1 MIGWKYREWIDV
13 TGINNRLQL
22 VVPDQLKHEILHYYH
37 DVPSG
42 GYLGTEQTLE
52 KVKLSF
58 YWPGMKDFVKK
69 YCESCDNCAARKPS
83 RTQNKAPLG
92 SYVVGQPMERVSIDV
107 VGPFPRTRKGNQ
119 YILTICDCFTKW
131 IEAFAMKDQE
141 STTIMEVFVDQ
152 FVCQF
157 GTPMQLHSDQ
167 GTNFQSNAFK
177 EMCDYLSYGT
187 LATKLTMFCSKETRR
202 WDEYLQQTLM
212 AYRFFFFLPTK
223 H

>member
-1 MIGWKYREWIDV
+1 
-13 TGINNRLQL
+13 
-22 VVPDQLKHEILHYYH
+22 
-37 DVPSG
+37 
-42 GYLGTEQTLE
+42 
-52 KVKLSF
+52 
-58 YWPGMKDFVKK
+58 MKDFVKK

-92 SYVVGQPMERVSIDV
+92 SYVVGQPMERVSIYV

-152 FVCQF
+152 FVCRF

-187 LATKLTMFCSKETRR
+187 LATRLTMFCSKETRR

-212 AYRFFFFLPTK
+212 AYCFFFLPTK